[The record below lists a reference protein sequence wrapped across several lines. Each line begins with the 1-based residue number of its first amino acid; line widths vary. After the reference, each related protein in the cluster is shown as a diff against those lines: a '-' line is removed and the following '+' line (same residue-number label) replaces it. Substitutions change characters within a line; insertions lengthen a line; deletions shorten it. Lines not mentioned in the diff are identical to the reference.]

1 MAAQLQKQPEE
12 VPDQSAGV
20 QNRPEET
27 GLTTTQWIG
36 FFSMAIGV
44 FMAVLDIQIV
54 ASSLKEIQ
62 AGLSATQDEI
72 AWVQT
77 SYLIAEVIII
87 PLSGWL
93 GRVFSTRYLYAI
105 SAGGFTLASLL
116 CAFAWNLPSMVIFR
130 LIQGFLG
137 GAMIPVTFTVIFI
150 LFPPRLQP
158 AMTIVLGLIVTI
170 APTAG
175 PVLGGFLTENYS
187 WQSLFLVNVVPGI
200 VVCVLVWLTVDIDR
214 PEWHLLQKIDFIGI
228 ALIAVCL
235 GCMQYVLEE
244 GVRYQWFEDRLIMTL
259 TVVAV
264 VSGIAMLI
272 WELKNPH
279 PIIDLRAFRNVN
291 FAVGCLYSFV
301 LGIGLFTIIYL
312 VPIYLGSVKG
322 LNSLQIGYYLMVV
335 GLFQLLSAFIA
346 GPLEKK
352 MDLRWMLCLGF
363 GLFALG
369 CWMNAGLTAE
379 AGYWEFF
386 WPQAIRGTALMLC
399 FLPINT
405 LALGLLPVEEVKN
418 ASGLYN
424 LMRNLGGAIGL
435 AVANTLVSYLTKSH
449 YADLRESMTATDYPA
464 QQLWEGLAES
474 MGQFNL
480 SEPSSAALKQITALA
495 WREAEVMTFNN
506 LFQIIAVI
514 FLGSLVIAPFLKKVD
529 SEKVGSIQM
538 E

>member
-1 MAAQLQKQPEE
+1 MA
-12 VPDQSAGV
+12 SAAIP
-20 QNRPEET
+20 QQTET
-27 GLTTTQWIG
+27 PLTTGQWIG

-54 ASSLKEIQ
+54 ASSLQEIQ

-93 GRVFSTRYLYAI
+93 ARVFSTRYLYVL

-116 CAFAWNLPSMVIFR
+116 CAFAWNLPAMIMFR
-130 LIQGFLG
+130 CLQGFLG

-170 APTAG
+170 APTVG
-175 PVLGGFLTENYS
+175 PVLGGYLTETYS
-187 WQSLFLVNVVPGI
+187 WELLFLINILPGML
-200 VVCVLVWLTVDIDR
+200 VCFLVWRFLDIDQ
-214 PEWHLLQKIDFIGI
+214 PKWELLQKIDFIGI

-235 GCMQYVLEE
+235 GCMQFVLEE
-244 GVRYQWFEDRLIMTL
+244 GARDQWFEDHLIVAL
-259 TVVAV
+259 TIVAV
-264 VSGIAMLI
+264 ISGIAMLV

-279 PIIDLRAFRNVN
+279 PIINLYAFHNIN
-291 FAVGCLYSFV
+291 FAVGCGYSFV
-301 LGIGLFTIIYL
+301 LGIGLYTIIYL
-312 VPIYLGSVKG
+312 TPIYLASVKG

-335 GLFQLLSAFIA
+335 GIFQLLSAFIA

-363 GLFALG
+363 GMFALG

-379 AGYWEFF
+379 SGYWEFF
-386 WPQAIRGTALMLC
+386 WPQAVRGTALMLC

-405 LALGLLPVEEVKN
+405 LALGLLPVEEVQN

-435 AVANTLVSYLTKSH
+435 AVTNTLMIYLTKAH
-449 YADLRESMTATDYPA
+449 YATLRESITATSYQA
-464 QQLWEGLAES
+464 QEMLEGLTES
-474 MGQFNL
+474 MNQVNAADPHL
-480 SEPSSAALKQITALA
+480 SALTQITLLA
-495 WREAEVMTFNN
+495 RREAEVMTFNN
-506 LFQIIAVI
+506 LFEGIAVI
-514 FLGSLVIAPFLKKVD
+514 FLVSLAVAPFLKKVD
-529 SEKVGSIQM
+529 KEKVGAIPM

>member
-1 MAAQLQKQPEE
+1 VIKTEQQNAK
-12 VPDQSAGV
+12 VP
-20 QNRPEET
+20 
-27 GLTTTQWIG
+27 LTLGQWIG

-44 FMAVLDIQIV
+44 FMAVLDIQVV
-54 ASSLKEIQ
+54 ASSLQEIQ

-93 GRVFSTRYLYAI
+93 GRVFSTRYLYVI

-116 CAFAWNLPSMVIFR
+116 CAFAWNLPSMIVFR
-130 LIQGFLG
+130 CLQGFLG
-137 GAMIPVTFTVIFI
+137 GAMIPMTFTVIFI
-150 LFPPRLQP
+150 IFPPRLQP
-158 AMTIVLGLIVTI
+158 AMTIVLGLIVTM
-170 APTAG
+170 APTIG
-175 PVLGGFLTENYS
+175 PVLGGFLTETYN
-187 WQSLFLVNVVPGI
+187 WQLLFLINIIPGI
-200 VVCVLVWLTVDIDR
+200 IVCVMVWRYLDIDQ
-214 PEWHLLQKIDFIGI
+214 PDWVLLQKIDFVGI

-235 GCMQYVLEE
+235 GSMQFVLEE
-244 GVRYQWFEDRLIMTL
+244 GVRKQWFEDYLIVAL
-259 TVVAV
+259 TIVAI

-279 PIIDLRAFRNVN
+279 PIIDLYAFRNIN
-291 FAVGCLYSFV
+291 FAVGCGYSFV
-301 LGIGLFTIIYL
+301 LGVGLYTIIYL
-312 VPIYLGSVKG
+312 TPIYLSSVKG

-335 GLFQLLSAFIA
+335 GMFQLLSAFIA

-369 CWMNAGLTAE
+369 SWLNGNLTAE
-379 AGYWEFF
+379 SGYWEFF
-386 WPQAIRGTALMLC
+386 WPQAIRGGALMLC

-405 LALGLLPVEEVKN
+405 LTLGLLPVEEIKN

-435 AVANTLVSYLTKSH
+435 AVANTQMIYLTKAH
-449 YADLRESMTATDYPA
+449 YAVLRESVTATRYQA
-464 QQLWEGLAES
+464 QEMLAVLTAS
-474 MGQFNL
+474 MEQMNVPDPDL
-480 SEPSSAALKQITALA
+480 AALKQLTGLAL
-495 WREAEVMTFNN
+495 REAEVMTFNN
-506 LFQIIAVI
+506 LFQVIAVI
-514 FLGSLVIAPFLKKVD
+514 FAASLVVAPFLKKVD
-529 SEKVGSIQM
+529 GEKAGGIH